1 MSTYVLVHGAWH
13 TGQAFEHVAAYL
25 AAEGHEVHTPTLLG
39 NRDGDSRQVGL
50 DAVINSLIEYFE
62 VHSLKNVVLV
72 GHSFAGM
79 VLTGVADRLPARSIR
94 RLVYCNAFVP
104 NVGES
109 VTDMLPDSF
118 IELFQKV
125 EAKDGSISLPYPI
138 WRDGFIGDADA
149 KLAKQAFKQLNP
161 QSHAT
166 FTDKIKL
173 SQNPADI
180 KIPKSYLYLTE
191 DICIPH
197 SLGWHP
203 RLSEKLGFFRFVT
216 CQGCHEVLLTN
227 PALLAKKII
236 QAGRD

>member
-1 MSTYVLVHGAWH
+1 MSIYVLIHGAWH
-13 TGQAFEHVAAYL
+13 TGQAFKAVASHL
-25 AAEGHEVHTPTLLG
+25 EAEGHVVYTPTLLG
-39 NRDGDSRQVGL
+39 SREGDSKQVSL
-50 DAVINSLIEYFE
+50 DDVISDIIEYFVE
-62 VHSLKNVVLV
+62 NNLKNVVLV

-79 VLTGVADRLPARSIR
+79 ILTGAADRLPARSIR

-104 NVGES
+104 NDGES

-118 IELFQKV
+118 VELFQKV

-138 WRDGFIGDADA
+138 WRDGFIGDADSQ
-149 KLAKQAFKQLNP
+149 LAKSAFKQLNSH
-161 QSHAT
+161 SHAT
-166 FTDKIKL
+166 FTDKIQL

-191 DICIPH
+191 DISIPH

-216 CQGCHEVLLTN
+216 CPGNHEVLLTN
-227 PALLAKKII
+227 PKLLAEKII